1 MANKHTRAYL
11 SRQAWTVTVAVSW
24 HTLGLSID
32 FGKARCV
39 HSHKNQ
45 EGKCLV
51 LPLPIEV
58 SGVDPSHC
66 PAQQYHRVA
75 FAADEV
81 GDIPLGSR
89 WARPVA
95 FLLPPTNVGWNTELK
110 AVDVS
115 FSAAVPA
122 GDQDTALSQ
131 IKTTF
136 SKRTGPRQNN
146 EPL

>member
-1 MANKHTRAYL
+1 MRAYL
-11 SRQAWTVTVAVSW
+11 SRQARTVTVTVSW
-24 HTLGLSID
+24 HTLRLGID

-45 EGKCLV
+45 RGKCSV

-66 PAQQYHRVA
+66 LAQQYRRVA
-75 FAADEV
+75 FAAAEV
-81 GDIPLGSR
+81 ADIPLGSR

-95 FLLPPTNVGWNTELK
+95 FLLPPTNVGWNMELK

-131 IKTTF
+131 LKTTF